1 MTDDPRPVALLVC
14 NTARDVEDARLLL
27 TMLGLLDPDT
37 GRLVLPQGPPPGLD
51 IRNTKNIAS
60 VGMSTRL

>member
-1 MTDDPRPVALLVC
+1 MTDDPRPVALFVC

-27 TMLGLLDPDT
+27 AMLGLLDPDT

-51 IRNTKNIAS
+51 VRTTKNIAEHG
-60 VGMSTRL
+60 VAG